1 MLSERQL
8 QALLQI
14 FEKRMQGVTDQ
25 YLKDM
30 GAHLKN
36 IGQLLPSDVNR
47 LVEMKRIGVNVDR
60 IKREIAK
67 AAQKNIRD
75 IEKVFAAVAQ
85 IDYEFARKFYGE
97 ARQIPIRQNKAL
109 LRILQAQARVT
120 AQQMANLSQTTILSE
135 SYRRAVDVAVQ
146 AAQSGVTDYNS
157 AIRSA
162 LKQAAKNGLTVEFPQ
177 SGMRRR
183 VESAVRQNVLDGIR
197 QLNNDVLWQTG
208 KEFGADGVEISAH
221 ALCAEDHL
229 PYQGKQYSM
238 EEFERLQNTLD
249 RPFGMWNC
257 KHTRWPIIMGVSEPA
272 HDAAHLERLKRS
284 SSVRIDIDGEVKTRY
299 QWTQE
304 QRRIETAIRVQNDV
318 VTAAKAAGDNVSR
331 LEAQKNI
338 DDLIARYDYVSEK
351 AGLELRYD
359 RTVGAAVYKKRIV
372 AASPRFVNR
381 NDMLYINAQKIRP
394 IDGYEDVVVHGD
406 KYGFVFK
413 DADGK
418 ESNVSVVEFA
428 DILKKSGTYKG
439 GAIRLISCETGA
451 EGGITAQGLADIL
464 GVEILA
470 PNGVV
475 YVDSNGELTI
485 GHPLTNTGEWVRIY
499 PRGGVKR

>member
-14 FEKRMQGVTDQ
+14 FEKRIQGVTDQ

-67 AAQKNIRD
+67 AAQQNIRD

-85 IDYEFARKFYGE
+85 IDYEFARKFYSE

-177 SGMRRR
+177 SGMQRR

-257 KHTRWPIIMGVSEPA
+257 KHTRWPIIMGISEPA
-272 HDAAHLERLKRS
+272 HDAAYLERLKRS
-284 SSVRIDIDGEVKTRY
+284 SSMRIDIDGEVKTRY

-359 RTVGAAVYKKRIV
+359 RTAMVPALKKTLTNGIIQSRDDKVRAYIRSKAINKAINSGHQNKHILNSGHYIAGRSYVFGTLEDMQRIV
-372 AASPRFVNR
+372 EQYHGTGEPRYTRNGDWNGREVIETDFDLGVCVNV
-381 NDMLYINAQKIRP
+381 D
-394 IDGYEDVVVHGD
+394 
-406 KYGFVFK
+406 
-413 DADGK
+413 
-418 ESNVSVVEFA
+418 
-428 DILKKSGTYKG
+428 
-439 GAIRLISCETGA
+439 TGA
-451 EGGITAQGLADIL
+451 EERTNRATIHYGK
-464 GVEILA
+464 
-470 PNGVV
+470 NGAHVV
-475 YVDSNGELTI
+475 
-485 GHPLTNTGEWVRIY
+485 PA
-499 PRGGVKR
+499 KRK